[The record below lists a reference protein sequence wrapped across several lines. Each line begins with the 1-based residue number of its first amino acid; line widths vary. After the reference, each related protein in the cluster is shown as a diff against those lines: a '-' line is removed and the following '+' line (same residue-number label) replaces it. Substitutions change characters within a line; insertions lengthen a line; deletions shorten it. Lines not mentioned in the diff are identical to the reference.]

1 MHTRECGRT
10 GSDDD
15 VEGDGRPTP
24 ISAVLR
30 VSHFSLKC
38 GTAVF
43 SLSASLSPGIPC
55 SSHPF
60 CRLVVAPE
68 IVSTRDYYFTRSAL
82 VSPHMAADSTRMA
95 ADSAPVGGTPWP
107 ETPLPAFKLERFF
120 AEYEFV
126 APHLLCCSDCEPL
139 AMADL
144 LQLADAETMSMWGGL
159 RLGYTETAGL
169 PVRVRDL
176 HPISPACL
184 IVSSFL
190 PLPALQAVHTCC
202 LT

>member
-1 MHTRECGRT
+1 
-10 GSDDD
+10 
-15 VEGDGRPTP
+15 
-24 ISAVLR
+24 
-30 VSHFSLKC
+30 
-38 GTAVF
+38 
-43 SLSASLSPGIPC
+43 
-55 SSHPF
+55 
-60 CRLVVAPE
+60 
-68 IVSTRDYYFTRSAL
+68 
-82 VSPHMAADSTRMA
+82 MAAEPA
-95 ADSAPVGGTPWP
+95 APVTGGDPSP
-107 ETPLPAFKLERFF
+107 PTPLPAFKLERFF